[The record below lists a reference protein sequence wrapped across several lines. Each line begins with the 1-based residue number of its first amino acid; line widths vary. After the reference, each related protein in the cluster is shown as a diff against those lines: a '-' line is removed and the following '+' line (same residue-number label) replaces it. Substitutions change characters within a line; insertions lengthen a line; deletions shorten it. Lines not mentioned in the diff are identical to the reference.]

1 MAIDLLVLSVFL
13 QETTQDAHPPH
24 PQLLDGHTGVGR
36 TLALTGTGMTSLS
49 AGRDGWNTN
58 LKGNIFLKR
67 TFSSVTRQY
76 QVHLRFDLSS
86 HHLLAKAFFL
96 VLARE

>member
-1 MAIDLLVLSVFL
+1 MRFRIPDHNDISNLALNVELVVEMAIDLLVLSVLL

-49 AGRDGWNTN
+49 AWDDRGQG
-58 LKGNIFLKR
+58 G
-67 TFSSVTRQY
+67 
-76 QVHLRFDLSS
+76 
-86 HHLLAKAFFL
+86 
-96 VLARE
+96 EE